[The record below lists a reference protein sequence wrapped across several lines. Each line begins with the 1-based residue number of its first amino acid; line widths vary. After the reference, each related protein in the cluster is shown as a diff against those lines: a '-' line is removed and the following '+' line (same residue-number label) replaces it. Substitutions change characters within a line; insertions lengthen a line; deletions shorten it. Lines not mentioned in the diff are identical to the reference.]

1 MSETQWWSLM
11 FEERTLLFRD
21 NAVKHFRNNRSKDDR
36 ATIIEVRRLYVFW
49 NRKNSGVHPWRWE
62 IKLLESGNKKTEKYI
77 EPNSEEHT
85 FGLMDGILSG
95 PRSLETLRFERT
107 WMGVLVS
114 KSEEKGNTGNGKRA
128 KNRDWQREWGLRQIG
143 RKNRRFCQVSRRSES
158 QGNCEWHGIW
168 KDRNYGIMPSQGTK
182 TISCMWR
189 MGLIV
194 QLRDVQSKLQPSAWQ
209 TGTCS
214 WFVRN
219 NFEKFRWL
227 VRPFFNQT
235 SWLCALLSNSGD
247 SGLPGLKEWGMSR
260 CVLKNSLSE
269 IRNKH
274 RNAR

>member
-214 WFVRN
+214 WFVWN